1 MIGDKMN
8 SNQRIFYYDFLR
20 AFAIFA
26 VILCHVDGII
36 GYSFWNLKVALPG
49 LLTTIALTG
58 VPIFFMLSGAL
69 LLNRKYSLKEFYKK
83 RFSRIFY
90 PFLFWMIISIIIGIL
105 YLNWTKID
113 ALNVFFGIT
122 SHTWYIW
129 VLIGIYLIIPIINS
143 FFKEYGLKGLEFF
156 LIIWIITIL
165 FNSYCPHY
173 LKTLELSYF
182 SGYIG
187 YVILGY
193 YLDNKK
199 FKFSNEK
206 MFYIGTFIFILF
218 TIVHMIIFYRMIK
231 FYSDYYL
238 NIITLLQSTG
248 LFLMIKYLDIISLN
262 TEKLFSK
269 IKTNKMGKIILSISL
284 CSYGM
289 YLNHYIII
297 EYFKQFNL
305 HSLKALFAILI
316 ITLFLSWFSTYI
328 CSKIP
333 YIEKFSGVK

>member
-1 MIGDKMN
+1 MN

-58 VPIFFMLSGAL
+58 VPIFLMLSGAL
-69 LLNRKYSLKEFYKK
+69 LLNKEYSLKEFFKK
-83 RFSRIFY
+83 RFSRIIY
-90 PFLFWMIISIIIGIL
+90 PFIFWMAISIFIGIL
-105 YLNWTKID
+105 YLRWTNID

-129 VLIGIYLIIPIINS
+129 VLIGIYLVIPIINS
-143 FFKEYGLKGLEFF
+143 FLKEYGLKGLEFF
-156 LIIWIITIL
+156 LIIWAITIL
-165 FNSYCPHY
+165 FNSYQPHY

-182 SGYIG
+182 SGYLG

-193 YLDNKK
+193 YLDNKE
-199 FKFSNEK
+199 FKLSDKK
-206 MFYIGTFIFILF
+206 MLCIGSLIFILF
-218 TIVHMIIFYRMIK
+218 TLVHMIIFYRMIN

-238 NIITLLQSTG
+238 NIVTVLQSAG
-248 LFLMIKYLDIISLN
+248 IFLMVKYMDKISLN
-262 TEKLFSK
+262 ANNLFSK
-269 IKTNKMGKIILSISL
+269 IKTNRLGKIILSLSL

-289 YLNHYIII
+289 YLNHYIIL
-297 EYFKQFNL
+297 EYIKQFNL
-305 HSLKALFAILI
+305 HSLKALVAILV
-316 ITLFLSWFSTYI
+316 ITLFLSWGSTYLF
-328 CSKIP
+328 SKIP
-333 YIEKFSGVK
+333 YVEKVSGVK

>member
-1 MIGDKMN
+1 MN

-199 FKFSNEK
+199 FKTLYDKLKTKSEDSMHQYFDLNKSEMRSYNIYTFEDLNAIFDQLNHVLWYRTPACISRNIDMSSIENTGEYTTFKVLFKFSNNDE
-206 MFYIGTFIFILF
+206 M
-218 TIVHMIIFYRMIK
+218 
-231 FYSDYYL
+231 
-238 NIITLLQSTG
+238 TL
-248 LFLMIKYLDIISLN
+248 
-262 TEKLFSK
+262 
-269 IKTNKMGKIILSISL
+269 
-284 CSYGM
+284 
-289 YLNHYIII
+289 
-297 EYFKQFNL
+297 
-305 HSLKALFAILI
+305 
-316 ITLFLSWFSTYI
+316 
-328 CSKIP
+328 
-333 YIEKFSGVK
+333 KFSLGNAEDTEHKIMLSA